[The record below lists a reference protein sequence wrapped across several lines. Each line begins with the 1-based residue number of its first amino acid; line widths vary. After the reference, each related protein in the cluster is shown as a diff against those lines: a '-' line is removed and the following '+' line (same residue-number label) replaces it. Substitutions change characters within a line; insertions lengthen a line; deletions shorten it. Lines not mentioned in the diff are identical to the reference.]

1 MTPEARK
8 AELEATCR
16 DWHQNYGTFC
26 PECRAV
32 CEAAFA
38 IAPVRH
44 AEDARVAV
52 QSFTTALEA
61 LTDHYLA
68 RTEQAEQDARDAV
81 AQARARELDL
91 LLVALR
97 HDAPV
102 PPLASKGLDT
112 IRQLWARSAAY
123 VPVMSRR
130 ERWALLVEVYPP
142 AGVLSRRGTDAVP
155 VGSRVA
161 A

>member
-1 MTPEARK
+1 MTPEERK

-32 CEAAFA
+32 CDAAFA

-44 AEDARVAV
+44 AEDARATV
-52 QSFTTALEA
+52 QAITFALGA

-68 RTEQAEQDARDAV
+68 RTEQAEQDARDAH
-81 AQARARELDL
+81 ARATARELDL

-97 HDAPV
+97 TDAPV
-102 PPLASKGLDT
+102 PAFASRGLET
-112 IRQLWARSAAY
+112 IRQLWAASATYRPA
-123 VPVMSRR
+123 MSRQA
-130 ERWALLVEVYPP
+130 RWALLAEVYPP
-142 AGVLSRRGTDAVP
+142 AGVL
-155 VGSRVA
+155 A
-161 A
+161 AGVKG